1 MYLLR
6 KHEYLL
12 VQKYRPYINF
22 PFIFSFFRVS
32 FQQRATA
39 NAFWWPVKVWFTK
52 SGTALY
58 LNRSFDSMMITLR
71 QKVCFF
77 GFWSAV
83 VVRRNCSKCAK
94 TYLNKLRR
102 RIKANK

>member
-12 VQKYRPYINF
+12 VQKYWPYINF

-77 GFWSAV
+77 GF
-83 VVRRNCSKCAK
+83 
-94 TYLNKLRR
+94 
-102 RIKANK
+102 